1 MKPSLG
7 TLSRLMLAAAGLLLS
22 AGAQADE
29 FPTKPI
35 HLLVGAS
42 AGGTTDTM
50 ARAIGAEMAQIFG
63 QSVVVENRPGA
74 GGNIAA
80 ETVAH
85 ASPDGYI
92 LLVSYTSHTINAT
105 LYPHLPFDPVKDFT
119 PITMISTVPSLL
131 VGNPHVPANTLA
143 ELIAY
148 AKANPN
154 KLTIGIGGLGSSL
167 HMAGDL
173 FKVKAGVSI
182 INVPYKGTAPAMADV
197 IGGHVDLMF
206 ISVVT
211 GTSQVQAGT
220 LKAFGTTS
228 LKRLPSLPQVPPIAD
243 LVPGFESNAWF
254 GLFGP
259 AKLPPAV
266 TKALYGAAVK
276 ALKQPQFVDRL
287 KKEGAT
293 AVGDTP
299 DHFAA
304 FVRADVQRWAPIVK
318 QSGATPE

>member
-1 MKPSLG
+1 
-7 TLSRLMLAAAGLLLS
+7 MLLRYAIVAGALLFAAG
-22 AGAQADE
+22 AHADE
-29 FPTKPI
+29 FPGKPI
-35 HLLVGAS
+35 KLLVGAS
-42 AGGTTDTM
+42 AGGTTDTL

-63 QSVVVENRPGA
+63 QPVVVENRPGA

-80 ETVAH
+80 EVVAH
-85 ASPDGYI
+85 ATPDGTT

-105 LYPHLPFDPVKDFT
+105 LYPNLPFDPVNDFT
-119 PITMISTVPSLL
+119 PITMIATVPSLL
-131 VGNPHVPANTLA
+131 VGNPHVPAATLA

-154 KLTIGIGGLGSSL
+154 KLTIAIGGLGSSL

-173 FKVKAGVSI
+173 FKVRAGLSI
-182 INVPYKGTAPAMADV
+182 LNVPYKGTAPAMADV

-220 LKAFGTTS
+220 LRAFGTTS
-228 LKRLPSLPQVPPIAD
+228 LQRLPSLPGIPPIAD

-259 AKLPPAV
+259 ARLPPAV
-266 TKALYGAAVK
+266 TAALYGAAAK

-287 KKEGAT
+287 NKEGASP
-293 AVGDTP
+293 VGDTP

-318 QSGATPE
+318 QSGAVPE

>member
-1 MKPSLG
+1 MHILWRYAVLLG
-7 TLSRLMLAAAGLLLS
+7 ALLLGS
-22 AGAQADE
+22 GAYADD
-29 FPTKPI
+29 FPSKPI
-35 HLLVGAS
+35 KLLVGAS
-42 AGGTTDTM
+42 AGGTTDTL
-50 ARAIGAEMAQIFG
+50 ARAIGAEMAQILG

-80 ETVAH
+80 EVVAH
-85 ASPDGYI
+85 AAPDGTT

-105 LYPHLPFDPVKDFT
+105 LYPNLPFDPVNDFT
-119 PITMISTVPSLL
+119 PITMIATVPSLL
-131 VGNPHVPANTLA
+131 VGNPHVPAATLA

-154 KLTIGIGGLGSSL
+154 KLTIAIGGLGSSL

-173 FKVKAGVSI
+173 FKVRAGVSI
-182 INVPYKGTAPAMADV
+182 LNVPYKGTAPAMADV

-211 GTSQVQAGT
+211 GTAQVQAGS
-220 LKAFGTTS
+220 LRAFGTTS
-228 LKRLPSLPQVPPIAD
+228 LQRLPSLPDVPPIAD

-266 TKALYGAAVK
+266 TAALYGAAAK

-287 KKEGAT
+287 NKEGASP
-293 AVGDTP
+293 VGDAP

-318 QSGATPE
+318 QSGAVPE

>member
-1 MKPSLG
+1 MLLRCAVVLG
-7 TLSRLMLAAAGLLLS
+7 ALLLGS
-22 AGAQADE
+22 GVHADD
-29 FPTKPI
+29 FPSKPI
-35 HLLVGAS
+35 KLLVGAS
-42 AGGTTDTM
+42 AGGTTDTL
-50 ARAIGAEMAQIFG
+50 ARAIGAEMAQILG

-80 ETVAH
+80 EVVAH
-85 ASPDGYI
+85 ATPDGTT

-105 LYPHLPFDPVKDFT
+105 LYPNLPFDPVSDFT
-119 PITMISTVPSLL
+119 PITMIATVPSLL
-131 VGNPHVPANTLA
+131 VGNPHVPAATLA

-154 KLTIGIGGLGSSL
+154 KLTIAIGGLGSSL

-173 FKVKAGVSI
+173 FKVRAGVSI
-182 INVPYKGTAPAMADV
+182 LNVPYKGTAPAMADV

-211 GTSQVQAGT
+211 GTAQVQAGT
-220 LKAFGTTS
+220 LRAFGTTS
-228 LKRLPSLPQVPPIAD
+228 LQRLPSLPDVPPIAD

-259 AKLPPAV
+259 ARLPPAV
-266 TKALYGAAVK
+266 TAALYGAAAK

-287 KKEGAT
+287 NKEGASP
-293 AVGDTP
+293 VGDAP

-318 QSGATPE
+318 QSGAVPE

>member
-1 MKPSLG
+1 MTRIKRMRHLVIV
-7 TLSRLMLAAAGLLLS
+7 AALLLPFS
-22 AGAQADE
+22 VHAEE
-29 FPTKPI
+29 FPSKPI
-35 HLLVGAS
+35 KLLVGAS
-42 AGGTTDTM
+42 AGGTTDTL

-80 ETVAH
+80 EVVAH
-85 ASPDGYI
+85 SAPDGYT

-105 LYPHLPFDPVKDFT
+105 LYPNLPFDPVNDFA
-119 PITMISTVPSLL
+119 PITMIATVPSLL
-131 VGNPHVPANTLA
+131 VGNPHVPAASLA

-154 KLTIGIGGLGSSL
+154 KLTIAIGGLGSSL

-173 FKVKAGVSI
+173 FKVRAGVSI
-182 INVPYKGTAPAMADV
+182 LNVPYKGTAPAMADV

-211 GTSQVQAGT
+211 GTAQVQAGT
-220 LKAFGTTS
+220 LRAYGTTS
-228 LKRLPSLPQVPPIAD
+228 LQRLPSLPDVLPIAD

-259 AKLPPAV
+259 AKLPSAV
-266 TKALYGAAVK
+266 TAALYGAAAK

-287 KKEGAT
+287 NKEGASP
-293 AVGDTP
+293 VGDTP

-304 FVRADVQRWAPIVK
+304 FVRADVQRWAPIVR
-318 QSGATPE
+318 QSGAVPE